1 MLIRY
6 QQWAYQWQEHPVE
19 SLCGLNQ
26 IDLHCWIEAIIF
38 NSVQSLQINFWV
50 PSLTGFLC
58 LYFQFL
64 GFVCTFLQS
73 HNYCQI
79 TALYLQSTSL
89 DTVPSLGYSQLN
101 HFWQWI
107 VFLFGESSISRA
119 YIHILTTIHTQT
131 TVKVITCLTL
141 MWKIKQ
147 SEEMQHRRRAI
158 STRSPAVLD
167 EEMINQGNGWGH
179 AFSFL
184 RCFDTAGLTSNVK
197 LEEEVKQHGECLCIH
212 TLTHAQTYT

>member
-1 MLIRY
+1 MSISVTGTSSRIALL
-6 QQWAYQWQEHPVE
+6 AE
-19 SLCGLNQ
+19 SNRFTLLNWSHNFQ
-26 IDLHCWIEAIIF
+26 FSTID
-38 NSVQSLQINFWV
+38 SQLQINFWV

-89 DTVPSLGYSQLN
+89 VTVPSLGYSQLN

-119 YIHILTTIHTQT
+119 YTHILTTIHTQT
-131 TVKVITCLTL
+131 TVKVITCLTVT
-141 MWKIKQ
+141 WKIKQ
-147 SEEMQHRRRAI
+147 SAEMQHRRRAI

-184 RCFDTAGLTSNVK
+184 RCFDTAGLVTK
-197 LEEEVKQHGECLCIH
+197 K
-212 TLTHAQTYT
+212 YRM